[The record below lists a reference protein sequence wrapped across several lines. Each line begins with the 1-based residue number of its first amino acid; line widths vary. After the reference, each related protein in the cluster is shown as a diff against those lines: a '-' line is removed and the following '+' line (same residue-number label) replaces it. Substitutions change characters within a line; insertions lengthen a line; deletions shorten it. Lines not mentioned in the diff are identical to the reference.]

1 MTNTVVHADETEK
14 KFLVGNVRKQAP
26 WPKEQIV
33 YQWYTHL
40 EAGAHTKKKLIFD
53 LATQRIRYVEVTKKS
68 ESLGTNSKEIKYF
81 NIEDFSS
88 KELIGIPFVLK
99 RRSIKDKLFLDVFLR
114 SNGICKYLLEDESD
128 GGGTAPD
135 GEYEVLQ
142 EVTDDIRYYN
152 QAMTTAFTEDDAG
165 KLDYLLSIFHA
176 AE

>member
-1 MTNTVVHADETEK
+1 MTNTVHAEESEK

-40 EAGAHTKKKLIFD
+40 ETGAHTKKKLIID

-68 ESLGTNSKEIKYF
+68 ESLGANSKEIKYF
-81 NIEDFSS
+81 NVEDFSS
-88 KELIGIPFVLK
+88 KELIGLPFVLK

-135 GEYEVLQ
+135 GEYEILQ

>member
-1 MTNTVVHADETEK
+1 MTNTVHADETEK
-14 KFLVGNVRKQAP
+14 KFLVGNVRKDAP

-40 EAGAHTKKKLIFD
+40 EAGIHTKKKLIFD
-53 LATQRIRYVEVTKKS
+53 MATQKIRYVEVTKKS

-81 NIEDFSS
+81 NVEDFSS
-88 KELIGIPFVLK
+88 KELIGVPFVLK
-99 RRSIKDKLFLDVFLR
+99 RRSIREKLFLDVFLR
-114 SNGICKYLLEDESD
+114 SNGICRYLLEDESD

-152 QAMTTAFTEDDAG
+152 QAMTTAFTEDDAD
-165 KLDYLLSIFHA
+165 KLDYLLSIFHTA
-176 AE
+176 P

>member
-1 MTNTVVHADETEK
+1 MTNTVHVDETEK

-40 EAGAHTKKKLIFD
+40 EAGSHTKKKLIFD

-68 ESLGTNSKEIKYF
+68 ESPGTNSKEVKYF
-81 NIEDFSS
+81 DIEDFSS
-88 KELIGIPFVLK
+88 KELIGVPFVLK

-114 SNGICKYLLEDESD
+114 SNGICRYLLEDESD

-135 GEYEVLQ
+135 GEYEILQ

-165 KLDYLLSIFHA
+165 KLDYLLNIFHTA
-176 AE
+176 P